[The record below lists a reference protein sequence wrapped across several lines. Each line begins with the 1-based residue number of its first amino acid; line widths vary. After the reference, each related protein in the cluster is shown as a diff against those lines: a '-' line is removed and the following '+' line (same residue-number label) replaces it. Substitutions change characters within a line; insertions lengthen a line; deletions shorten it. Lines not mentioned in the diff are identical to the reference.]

1 MTVRKDKQ
9 TGLWLI
15 DISCGV
21 NPVTGKRRRYIKR
34 GIKTRREAITLEPQ
48 LRIQRF
54 GDLSTINGITLDLLH
69 TLTQEDDRMNHRR
82 DTYLLKQESYYHKH
96 FEGYFKNAKIDQLTP
111 KDMEIFRQTLIK
123 KGLKATTIN
132 RLMAQLS
139 KLFNTAVKH
148 NFRPDNPCLA
158 LRKLPE
164 SPTKM
169 NYWTL
174 DEFTTFMSLF
184 YPDEYPYQLFF
195 KVAFST
201 GMRRGELLALTWE
214 DVDFTRQ
221 TINVNKTLARLPNG
235 QMNFHPPKTKSGY
248 RSITIHKSLTQE
260 LRAWKDKQHQLLTS
274 YCANLETLQVF
285 QFIPEPLNEFRVEY
299 AYRRVMKRTTHLKH
313 IRIHDFRHSHVALL
327 IHNGEDPY
335 VIKERLG
342 HKSIKTTY
350 NTYGHLYP
358 NRQKSLSDKL
368 DGLF

>member
-15 DISCGV
+15 DISGGV
-21 NPVTGKRRRYIKR
+21 NPVTGKRRRHIKR

-48 LRIQRF
+48 LRIQKF
-54 GDLSTINGITLDLLH
+54 GDSSKIKGITIDLLY
-69 TLTQEDDRMNHRR
+69 TLSQEEDRNNHRR
-82 DTYLLKQESYYHKH
+82 DTYLHTQEVYYRKH
-96 FEGYFKNAKIDQLTP
+96 FMGYFENAKIDKLTP

-123 KGLKATTIN
+123 KNLEASTIN

-148 NFRPDNPCLA
+148 GFRPDNPCLA

-164 SPTKM
+164 SPKTI

-174 DEFTTFMSLF
+174 DEFNTFMSLF
-184 YPDEYPYQLFF
+184 EVEEYPYQLFF

-201 GMRRGELLALTWE
+201 GMRKGELLALTWE
-214 DVDFTRQ
+214 DVDFSRQ
-221 TINVNKTLARLPNG
+221 TINVNKTLVRLPDG
-235 QMNFHPPKTKSGY
+235 QMSFHPPKTKSGY

-260 LRAWKDKQHQLLTS
+260 LQTWRDKQKELLTP
-274 YCANLETLQVF
+274 YCEDPNTLQLF
-285 QFIPEPLNEFRVEY
+285 QFIPEPLNEFRVKR
-299 AYRRVMKRTTHLKH
+299 AFDKVMSRTDKLKE

-327 IHNGEDPY
+327 IENEESPY